1 MRDLIAGAF
10 LHDVGKIGVGDAIL
24 LKPGPLDDAEFEQ
37 MKRHVTL
44 GVEILTKSK
53 WLLRARDV
61 VEFHHERYD
70 GSGYPKGLAGAEI
83 PLLARIFAVVD
94 VFDALVSKRPYKDA
108 LAFDVAMVG
117 IREGAGSLFDP
128 DLVTTFEGIA
138 GALYHETRDV
148 PGTEVEARLQQQI
161 SRYFGLTA

>member
-1 MRDLIAGAF
+1 
-10 LHDVGKIGVGDAIL
+10 
-24 LKPGPLDDAEFEQ
+24 
-37 MKRHVTL
+37 VTL

-61 VEFHHERYD
+61 VEYHHERYD

-83 PLLARIFAVVD
+83 PLAGTDLCRGRCVRRP
-94 VFDALVSKRPYKDA
+94 VSKRPYKDA

-128 DLVTTFEGIA
+128 DLVTSFEGIA